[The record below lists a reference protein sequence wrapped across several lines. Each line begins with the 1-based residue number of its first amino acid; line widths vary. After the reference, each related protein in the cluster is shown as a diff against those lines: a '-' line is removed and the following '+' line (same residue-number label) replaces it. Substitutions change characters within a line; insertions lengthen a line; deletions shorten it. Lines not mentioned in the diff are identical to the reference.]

1 MQKKEVPRT
10 LPEVTSWSWK
20 SHDGYICYRP

>member
-1 MQKKEVPRT
+1 

-20 SHDGYICYRP
+20 SHDWDISYRP